1 MPRGQSTA
9 DFGGGPILR
18 DSSGSPRQRE
28 FAGQI
33 SFFEAD
39 VWILI
44 PQQGLADLQVL
55 PNVVRR
61 IINHL
66 RSCCLRS
73 QRPQATV
80 SRLDGRVDE
89 DDIEELRVYLLWY
102 LVGVSGH
109 RCHLPTPISSS
120 VCGSSGCCGAQP
132 FVYVVSPSSYF
143 QLPMTSPSVGYF
155 SCVASSRTACSV
167 CVLAF
172 WTAYEDT
179 CPSEE
184 LAVADFPEVS
194 GQSFV
199 VVIDKT

>member
-1 MPRGQSTA
+1 MPRGQSIA
-9 DFGGGPILR
+9 DFGGGWILR
-18 DSSGSPRQRE
+18 DSSGSQGARQRE

-55 PNVVRR
+55 PNVVRL

-66 RSCCLRS
+66 RSYCLRS

-80 SRLDGRVDE
+80 SRLDGHTSMRTTSRSYVFTF
-89 DDIEELRVYLLWY
+89 
-102 LVGVSGH
+102 SGT
-109 RCHLPTPISSS
+109 LFSSS
-120 VCGSSGCCGAQP
+120 VCGSSGCSSSWTQP

-155 SCVASSRTACSV
+155 SCVASSRNRLYWPFGYCLD
-167 CVLAF
+167 CL
-172 WTAYEDT
+172 
-179 CPSEE
+179 
-184 LAVADFPEVS
+184 
-194 GQSFV
+194 
-199 VVIDKT
+199 